1 MERDID
7 LAAQFADFQA
17 ESVFYRGR
25 LAATVT
31 PTTFDFADW
40 LVGAS
45 AADRAFVLAMGV
57 YARAVFAGRLPGPY
71 NATFA
76 RFFAR
81 RALIPAELLER
92 EALDFDR
99 TASALSVPLRE
110 LYAAWVDTQVRK
122 QDEPDSD

>member
-1 MERDID
+1 MELDPD
-7 LAAQFADFQA
+7 LAAHFSDLQA
-17 ESVFYRGR
+17 EPVYYRGR

-31 PTTFDFADW
+31 PTTFDFAEW
-40 LVGAS
+40 LDTAS

-92 EALDFDR
+92 DALDFDR

-110 LYAAWVDTQVRK
+110 LHAAWVDTQVRR
-122 QDEPDSD
+122 QDELG